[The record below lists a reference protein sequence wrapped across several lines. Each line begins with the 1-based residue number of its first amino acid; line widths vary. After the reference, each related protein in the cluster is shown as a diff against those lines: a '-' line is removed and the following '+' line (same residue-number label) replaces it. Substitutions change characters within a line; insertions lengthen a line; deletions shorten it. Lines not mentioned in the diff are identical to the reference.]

1 MRNKRT
7 YRLTENK
14 LRGVI
19 REAVK
24 SVLAEGGQRYRFG
37 SDNDSIE
44 KKLSLY
50 EKLVRQIIDSA
61 ERIITIVENSP
72 QWNDE
77 TSVGDPLGE
86 NSLHWF
92 ASSVLKAANENLDL
106 GEDGYDP
113 TSYMT
118 W

>member
-1 MRNKRT
+1 MKK
-7 YRLTENK
+7 YRLSENR
-14 LRGVI
+14 LRGMI

-92 ASSVLKAANENLDL
+92 ASSVLKAVNESDF
-106 GEDGYDP
+106 GEYGYDP
-113 TSYMT
+113 TSYIT
-118 W
+118 F